1 MSTAFILISALT
13 GTLGVGLTLGGI
25 LSLVLPN
32 AEETARFAER
42 GQQTRKSTWL
52 ATLLASRDAYVQ
64 NRAEMYD
71 GDRLR
76 EQWQGNS
83 AGRKMLCWGLLFL
96 GIAFAAGFGPHLLR
110 FSR

>member
-1 MSTAFILISALT
+1 MSTALVLISALT
-13 GTLGVGLTLGGI
+13 GTLGFGVTLGGI

-32 AEETARFAER
+32 ASETARFAER
-42 GQQTRKSTWL
+42 GRQTRKSTWL

-71 GDRLR
+71 ADRLR

-83 AGRKMLCWGLLFL
+83 TGRKMLCWGLFFL
-96 GIAFAAGFGPHLLR
+96 AVAFAAGFGPHL
-110 FSR
+110 FQSSR